1 MRDLISNNN
10 MTRGALQ
17 TLSGTTP
24 NASALIDM
32 QGFAGLTAYL
42 LTGTVTDAGDT
53 AGFTMKLQHSDSVVG
68 TSFVD
73 VPADELIGSTVSVTL
88 DTQDDLVVGGI
99 GYAGKNR
106 YVRAVFTGTTGTNA
120 IVSVLFHRGK
130 PRVAPTTQVGSTT
143 AST

>member
-24 NASALIDM
+24 NASALMDM

-42 LTGTVTDAGDT
+42 LTGTITDAGDA

-73 VPADELIGSTVSVTL
+73 VPADELIGSTLSVTV
-88 DTQDDLVVGGI
+88 DTQDDLVIGGI
-99 GYAGKNR
+99 GYVGRNR

>member
-73 VPADELIGSTVSVTL
+73 VPADELIGSTLSVTV
-88 DTQDDLVVGGI
+88 DTQDDLVIGGI
-99 GYAGKNR
+99 GYVGKNR

-120 IVSVLFHRGK
+120 
-130 PRVAPTTQVGSTT
+130 Q
-143 AST
+143 

>member
-24 NASALIDM
+24 NNSALIDM

-42 LTGTVTDAGDT
+42 LTGTITDAGDA

-73 VPADELIGSTVSVTL
+73 VPADELIGANVSVTL

>member
-24 NASALIDM
+24 NASALMDM

-42 LTGTVTDAGDT
+42 LTGTITDAGDA

-73 VPADELIGSTVSVTL
+73 VPADELIGSTLSVTV
-88 DTQDDLVVGGI
+88 DTQDDLVIGGI
-99 GYAGKNR
+99 GYVGKNR

>member
-24 NASALIDM
+24 NNSALIDM
-32 QGFAGLTAYL
+32 QGFHGLTAYL
-42 LTGTVTDAGDT
+42 LTGTITDAGDA

-73 VPADELIGSTVSVTL
+73 VPADELIGANVSVTL

>member
-10 MTRGALQ
+10 FVRGALQ

-32 QGFAGLTAYL
+32 QGFAGLSVYL
-42 LTGTVTDAGDT
+42 LTGTVTDAGAA
-53 AGFTMKLQHSDSVVG
+53 AGFTMKLQHSDSTLG

-73 VPADELIGSTVSVTL
+73 VPAEELIGSTVSVTV
-88 DTQDDLVVGGI
+88 DTQDDLIVGGI
-99 GYAGKNR
+99 GYIGKNR
-106 YVRAVFTGTTGTNA
+106 YVRAVFTGTTGTDA
-120 IVSVLFHRGK
+120 IVSILGHRGK
-130 PRVAPTTQVGSTT
+130 PRVAPTSQVGSTT

>member
-42 LTGTVTDAGDT
+42 LTGTVTDAGAT

-73 VPADELIGSTVSVTL
+73 VPAEELIGSTLSVTV
-88 DTQDDLVVGGI
+88 DTQDDLVIGGI
-99 GYAGKNR
+99 GYVGKNR
-106 YVRAVFTGTTGTNA
+106 YVRAVFTGTTGTDA

-130 PRVAPTTQVGSTT
+130 PSVAPTTAIGSTT